1 MTAVDTRHHSV
12 IISPQSARQGDDA
25 GVSLIEILV
34 AVVLLGSVVVAVIA
48 ALAATILGSTI
59 DRDHANAHAWLQSA
73 TDLLYGTPR
82 VDCGSIAVTNKP
94 AVMANYG
101 AVAATTTN
109 PEGWP
114 AANIEV
120 YDVQFWNGETYQNT
134 CYDDLGINLQLIKV
148 RVRDTDGRIVEDVEV
163 VKGA

>member
-1 MTAVDTRHHSV
+1 MEKKQPSV
-12 IISPQSARQGDDA
+12 NVSSQSAWPGEDT

-34 AVVLLGSVVVAVIA
+34 AVVLLGSVVVAVMA

-94 AVMANYG
+94 AVLANYR

-120 YDVQFWNGETYQNT
+120 YDVQFWNGAIYQSN
-134 CYDDLGINLQLIKV
+134 CYDDFGINLQLIKV
-148 RVRDTDGRIVEDVEV
+148 RVRDTDGRIVKDVEV